1 MGGFIS
7 WINENA
13 PKDQTAGSNA
23 SDESNKPQ
31 SLWGMILTL
40 GPVLAVSLVWIALFL
55 IFRRSQRRF
64 YAPRTYIG
72 GRRCV
77 MGRDDLPHTL
87 PSDEDSIR
95 PTKLTVLFASYS
107 ERSPEMP
114 GGLVNWF
121 GSFWRIPDAYA
132 LTHQTLDAYLFL
144 RYLKICTVICFVSL
158 CITWPILFPINAT
171 GGGSGNQL
179 DILSFGNVN
188 VDEKPNYFYAHCFVA
203 WVVYGFLLYMITR
216 ECIYYI
222 NLRQA
227 YLLTPHYAKRISA
240 RTVLFT
246 SVPQEYLDEA
256 RVRQMFNNAVKNVW
270 VAGNTKELDKQV
282 EERDK
287 VAMKLEGAEVKLIV
301 AVNKARAKALKKG
314 GNDGDAAQDAE
325 TANVISRWV
334 PDTKRPSHRLG
345 FLGLLGKK
353 VDTIEWGRAELE
365 KSIPEIEK
373 AQIEWKQNGN
383 YTKIGSLFVEF
394 HTQADA
400 QAAYQVITHH
410 QALHMSP
417 KAIGVKPQD
426 VIWKNLSIPWWQLI
440 MRRYAVYAIIAA
452 MIIFWAIPVA
462 VVAIISKVSFLQ
474 TLPGLTWI
482 ASIPEKILG
491 FISGLLPSVALAI
504 LMSLVPVIM
513 RALAKFAGC
522 RTNSEAELYTQNS
535 YFVFQIIQVFLWRS
549 IADAATGAIIEIA
562 QQPDKVFALLGST
575 LPSTSNFYI
584 SYFIVQGITIATS
597 TVTQVVGLFVFRIL
611 YKFLASTPRAKYTK
625 WTTLSAILWGSLL
638 PVYTNMVCI
647 SIIYSVIAPLVL
659 LWSTLGL
666 FLFYLAFRYNILFVS
681 ETAVDTQGLIYPRAL
696 KQLFTGIYLG
706 EIVMVGLFSVV
717 KAAGPAALMAVFL
730 GFTILYHITFTRSIS
745 PLLDGLPRTL
755 ETQEALFQAQGEGT
769 DRPNADITSVP
780 NGGAPG
786 TSGEKEVIDGSDYGV
801 QKKKGN
807 MFTRFFKPWLFS
819 DYASLRHM
827 VPQEHDINFAQLQ
840 TSGEL
845 VERDA
850 YFPPSV
856 NSEAPQLWV
865 PEDPLGVSKHEI
877 ALTGR
882 VIPISD
888 KGARLD
894 EKNNPTWSEDLINE
908 ENLPPIYTEK
918 AYY

>member
-1 MGGFIS
+1 MGSFIS

-13 PKDQTAGSNA
+13 PPDQNAGSNA

-40 GPVLAVSLVWIALFL
+40 GPVLLISLVWIVLFL

-72 GRRCV
+72 GR
-77 MGRDDLPHTL
+77 
-87 PSDEDSIR
+87 
-95 PTKLTVLFASYS
+95 S

-114 GGLVNWF
+114 GGFFNWF
-121 GSFWRIPDAYA
+121 GSFWKIPDAYA

-144 RYLKICTVICFVSL
+144 RYLKICTIICLVSL
-158 CITWPILFPINAT
+158 FITWPILFPINAT
-171 GGGSGNQL
+171 GEGLGNQL

-188 VDEKPNYFYAHCFVA
+188 VDKKPNYFYAHCFVA

-256 RVRQMFNNAVKNVW
+256 KVRQMFNNAVKNVW

-301 AVNKARAKALKKG
+301 AVNKARAKSLKKG
-314 GNDGDAAQDAE
+314 GNDGGDAAQDAE
-325 TANVISRWV
+325 TADVISRWV
-334 PDTKRPSHRLG
+334 PDKKRPSHRLG
-345 FLGLLGKK
+345 FLGLFGKK
-353 VDTIEWGRAELE
+353 VDTIEWARAELE
-365 KSIPEIEK
+365 KSIPAIEK

-383 YTKIGSLFVEF
+383 YTKVGSLFVEF

-440 MRRYAVYAIIAA
+440 LRRYAVYAIIAA

-491 FISGLLPSVALAI
+491 FISGLLPSVAIAI

-513 RALAKFAGC
+513 RALAKVAGC

-535 YFVFQIIQVFLWRS
+535 YFVFQVVQVFLWRS
-549 IADAATGAIIEIA
+549 IADAAVGAIIKIA
-562 QQPDKVFALLGST
+562 QNPTMVFSLLGST

-597 TVTQVVGLFVFRIL
+597 TVTQVVGLFIFRIL

-659 LWSTLGL
+659 FWSTLGL

-681 ETAVDTQGLIYPRAL
+681 DTAVDTQGLIYPRAL
-696 KQLFTGIYLG
+696 KQLFTGIYIG
-706 EIVMVGLFSVV
+706 EIVMIGLFSVV
-717 KAAGPAALMAVFL
+717 KSPGPAVLMAAFL
-730 GFTILYHITFTRSIS
+730 VFTILYHITFSRSIG

-755 ETQEALFQAQGEGT
+755 ETQEAIFQAEG
-769 DRPNADITSVP
+769 
-780 NGGAPG
+780 GGAGRLEPG
-786 TSGEKEVIDGSDYGV
+786 SKDVSNSAAPGVPGASGEKEVVEGSDYGV

-807 MFTRFFKPWLFS
+807 MFTRFFKPWLFA

-827 VPQEHDINFAQLQ
+827 VPHEHDINFAQLQ
-840 TSGEL
+840 SSGENA
-845 VERDA
+845 ERDA

-856 NSEAPQLWV
+856 NSEPPHLWV
-865 PEDPLGVSKHEI
+865 PEDALGVSKHEI
-877 ALTGR
+877 ALTSR

-888 KGARLD
+888 KGAHLD
-894 EKNNPTWSEDLINE
+894 EKNNPTWSEDLTNE
-908 ENLPPIYTEK
+908 ENLPPIHNEK

>member
-1 MGGFIS
+1 MGAFIS
-7 WINENA
+7 WINKNA
-13 PKDQTAGSNA
+13 PEDQNAGSNA
-23 SDESNKPQ
+23 SDEKNKPQ

-72 GRRCV
+72 GR
-77 MGRDDLPHTL
+77 
-87 PSDEDSIR
+87 
-95 PTKLTVLFASYS
+95 S

-132 LTHQTLDAYLFL
+132 LTHQTLDAFLFL
-144 RYLKICTVICFVSL
+144 RYLKVCTVICLVSL

-171 GGGSGNQL
+171 GGGTANQL
-179 DILSFGNVN
+179 DILSFSNVN
-188 VDEKPNYFYAHCFVA
+188 VDNKNSYFYAHCFVG

-246 SVPQEYLDEA
+246 SVPQEYLDEVK
-256 RVRQMFNNAVKNVW
+256 VRQMFNDAVKNVW
-270 VAGNTKELDKQV
+270 IAGNTKALDKQV
-282 EERDK
+282 EDRDK

-314 GNDGDAAQDAE
+314 GNEGGAEQDAE
-325 TANVISRWV
+325 TGNVISRWV
-334 PDTKRPSHRLG
+334 PDNKRPSHRLG
-345 FLGLLGKK
+345 PLGLFGKK

-373 AQIEWKQNGN
+373 AQVEWKQNGN

-440 MRRYAVYAIIAA
+440 IRRYAVYAIIAA
-452 MIIFWAIPVA
+452 MVIFWAIPVGI
-462 VVAIISKVSFLQ
+462 VAIISKVTFLQ

-482 ASIPEKILG
+482 ASIPAKILG
-491 FISGLLPSVALAI
+491 LISGLLPSVALAI

-513 RALAKFAGC
+513 RALAKVAGC
-522 RTNSEAELYTQNS
+522 KTNSEAELFTQNS
-535 YFVFQIIQVFLWRS
+535 YFVFQVVQVFLWRS
-549 IADAATGAIIEIA
+549 IADAATGAIIKIA
-562 QQPDKVFALLGST
+562 QNPGMVFSLLGNT
-575 LPSTSNFYI
+575 LPTTSNFYI
-584 SYFIVQGITIATS
+584 SYFIVQGISVATS
-597 TVTQVVGLFVFRIL
+597 TVTQVVGLFIFRIL

-647 SIIYSVIAPLVL
+647 SIIYSVIAPLML
-659 LWSTLGL
+659 FWSTLGL

-681 ETAVDTQGLIYPRAL
+681 DTAVDTHGLIYPRAM
-696 KQLFTGIYLG
+696 KQLFTGIYIG

-717 KAAGPAALMAVFL
+717 KAPGPAALMAVFL
-730 GFTILYHITFTRSIS
+730 VFTILYHITFSRSIS
-745 PLLDGLPRTL
+745 PLLHGLPRTL
-755 ETQEALFQAQGEGT
+755 ETQEAIFQAQGAGAGTANGT
-769 DRPNADITSVP
+769 D
-780 NGGAPG
+780 
-786 TSGEKEVIDGSDYGV
+786 GEKQVLNGTDYGAE
-801 QKKKGN
+801 KKQGN
-807 MFTRFFKPWLFS
+807 MFTRFLKPWLFS
-819 DYASLRHM
+819 DYTTLRHM
-827 VPQEHDINFAQLQ
+827 VPQEEDINFAHLQ
-840 TSGEL
+840 TSGE
-845 VERDA
+845 VIESDA

-856 NSEAPQLWV
+856 NSEPPVLWV

-877 ALTGR
+877 ALTSK
-882 VIPISD
+882 VILISD

-894 EKNNPTWSEDLINE
+894 EKNNPVWMEDLSNE
-908 ENLPPIYTEK
+908 ENLPPIYREK